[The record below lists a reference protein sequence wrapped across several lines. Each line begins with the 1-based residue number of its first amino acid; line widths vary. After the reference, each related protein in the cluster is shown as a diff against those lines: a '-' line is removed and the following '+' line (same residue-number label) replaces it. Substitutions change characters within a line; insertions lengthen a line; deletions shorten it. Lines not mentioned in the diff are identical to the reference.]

1 MVPMMSSSDMSAPAN
16 EFYRKLLWIVFAAFA
31 VRVAVR
37 YYFGSED
44 FWANSYSFF
53 FELAQNIAAGKGV
66 AYAGSA
72 PTSFR
77 VPIYPIFL
85 AIVTFGHQA
94 FLPIVLSQSLIGAGT
109 VFCAALLAREIFGS
123 AAAITAAIIT
133 ALYPYY
139 VVHDTAL
146 QETSLYTFLTAFAVF
161 LLLRARRSES
171 GMMAGSAG
179 LVLGIA
185 VLTRAN
191 LAPFALFA
199 PLWLAFATECRA
211 MLRRQGLWSALI
223 CVAVLALTVSP
234 WLVRSFR
241 HTGSIMP
248 IAQTDFFLWLGN
260 NRYTFS
266 YYPYESIDR
275 SQRAGLEG
283 LSPKERTQENT
294 ERALEYI
301 REDPWRTFVG
311 GLRKIGAAFGWLP
324 SPRRSFWPNLV
335 HALSYGP
342 IMILGLWG
350 MWITRQHWREHS
362 IFYAQFVSFAVVT
375 AIFFGHTSYRAYLDV
390 YWIVFAAGILASFA
404 ERVFAFK
411 RASGG
416 GSRIDG
422 ASPAFDAPHTAGDIC
437 GCDFS
442 AGLRS
447 SQANSQRCIMM
458 AAGSRTG
465 DNREVGF
472 GA

>member
-1 MVPMMSSSDMSAPAN
+1 MVAMISSSDMSARAN

-44 FWANSYSFF
+44 FWTNSYSFF

-85 AIVTFGHQA
+85 AIVTFGHKA

-109 VFCAALLAREIFGS
+109 VFFAALLAREIFGN

-161 LLLRARRSES
+161 LLLRARRGAS
-171 GMMAGSAG
+171 GIMAGSAG

-199 PLWLAFATECRA
+199 PLWLAMAAECRA
-211 MLRRQGLWSALI
+211 MPRRQGLWAALI

-234 WLVRSFR
+234 WLIRSFR
-241 HTGSIMP
+241 HTGSITL

-275 SQRAGLEG
+275 SQRAGLEA

-301 REDPWRTFVG
+301 REHPWRTFVG
-311 GLRKIGAAFGWLP
+311 GLRKVGAAAAPLQHYGRNRLP
-324 SPRRSFWPNLV
+324 SPRRSFWPNVV

-390 YWIVFAAGILASFA
+390 YWIVFAAGILAPFA

-411 RASGG
+411 RASGE
-416 GSRIDG
+416 GSIVDG
-422 ASPAFDAPHTAGDIC
+422 VSPAFDAPRTAGD
-437 GCDFS
+437 
-442 AGLRS
+442 LRTRRCANA
-447 SQANSQRCIMM
+447 SQLN
-458 AAGSRTG
+458 RTTL
-465 DNREVGF
+465 
-472 GA
+472 A

>member
-1 MVPMMSSSDMSAPAN
+1 MVAMISSSDMSARAN
-16 EFYRKLLWIVFAAFA
+16 EFYHKLLWIVFAAFA

-53 FELAQNIAAGKGV
+53 FELAQNIAAGKGI
-66 AYAGSA
+66 AFADGP

-85 AIVTFGHQA
+85 AMVTFGHKA

-109 VFCAALLAREIFGS
+109 VLCAALLAREIFGS
-123 AAAITAAIIT
+123 AAALTAAIIT
-133 ALYPYY
+133 AFYPYY

-161 LLLRARRSES
+161 LLLRARRSGS
-171 GMMAGSAG
+171 GIMAGCAG
-179 LVLGIA
+179 LALGMA

-199 PLWLAFATECRA
+199 PLWLAVARQCRA
-211 MLRRQGLWSALI
+211 MPRRQGLWAALI
-223 CVAVLALTVSP
+223 CAAVLALTVSP
-234 WLVRSFR
+234 WLVRSFQ
-241 HTGSIMP
+241 HTGSVTLST
-248 IAQTDFFLWLGN
+248 QTGFFLWLGN
-260 NRYTFS
+260 NPYTFS

-275 SQRAGLEG
+275 SQRAGLEA
-283 LSPKERTQENT
+283 LTPQEWAQENA

-301 REDPWRTFVG
+301 REHPWRTLGG

-324 SPRRSFWPNLV
+324 SPRRSFWPSLV

-375 AIFFGHTSYRAYLDV
+375 AMFFGHTNYRVYLDV
-390 YWIVFAAGILASFA
+390 YWIVFAAGILAPFA
-404 ERVFAFK
+404 ERVFAFN
-411 RASGG
+411 RASGE
-416 GSRIDG
+416 GSIIDG
-422 ASPAFDAPHTAGDIC
+422 VSPAFDGPRTAGD
-437 GCDFS
+437 
-442 AGLRS
+442 LRTPRCANA
-447 SQANSQRCIMM
+447 SQLN
-458 AAGSRTG
+458 RTTL
-465 DNREVGF
+465 
-472 GA
+472 A